1 MSEDSLLK
9 MLGALR
15 RAQARD
21 GVPDAAMREDR
32 LRRLMAL
39 LDVYAERFCETLD
52 ADFGGRS
59 RETSL
64 MNDLLATFEAA
75 KYAKSNVRRWMKPQ
89 RRRGV
94 FPFNLFGARVDV
106 QSTPK
111 GVVGIL
117 GTWNV
122 PLFTTLSP
130 LSFVLAAGNRAMIKP
145 SEQVPQT
152 SALLESAIAE
162 FFGADEIAVVQG
174 GAEVSAHFS
183 TLPFDH
189 LIFTG
194 SGRTGRLVM
203 RAAAEQLT
211 PVTLELGG
219 KSPVIIGRSA
229 DLASSVY
236 RVMAGK
242 VMNSGQ
248 LCVSPDT
255 VYVPAESLGAFVE
268 ACRAAYARVAP
279 ASVAP
284 ATAIVN
290 DHHQRR
296 LQTLLDDARSRDA
309 EVVVL
314 GAPSD
319 ATSRK
324 TGLALILKPPSDARI
339 SSEEIF
345 GPLLE
350 VHPYE
355 AIDAVL
361 DRIAAGPAPLALYY
375 FGRDA
380 AEERAV
386 VARTRS
392 GGVTINDVP
401 MHVAVLDAPFGG
413 VGGSG
418 FGRYHG
424 REGFDEFSHARTVYR
439 SGWWDPRASLG
450 LDPPYRA
457 NTYEQLRRMLRR

>member
-1 MSEDSLLK
+1 MSDVSLMNSLEV
-9 MLGALR
+9 LRSAQR
-15 RAQARD
+15 RA
-21 GVPDAAMREDR
+21 GSPDAAVREDR
-32 LRRLMAL
+32 LNRLMKL
-39 LDVYAERFCETLD
+39 LDAYAERFCETLD

-64 MNDLLATFEAA
+64 MNDLMATFESA
-75 KYAKSNVRRWMKPQ
+75 KYAKSKVRTWMKPE

-94 FPFNLFGARVDV
+94 FPFNVFGARVEV
-106 QSTPK
+106 QWAPK

-152 SALLESAIAE
+152 SALLATAIGE
-162 FFGADEIAVVQG
+162 FFSVDEIAVVQG
-174 GAEVSAHFS
+174 GADVSARFS
-183 TLPFDH
+183 GLPFDH

-229 DLASSVY
+229 DLASSAY
-236 RVMAGK
+236 RILAGK
-242 VMNSGQ
+242 VMNAGQ

-255 VYVPAESLGAFVE
+255 VYVPAESLAAFVE
-268 ACRAAYARVAP
+268 SCRTAYAKVAP
-279 ASVAP
+279 VEPS
-284 ATAIVN
+284 TAIVN

-296 LQTLLDDARSRDA
+296 VQALLDDARSRGA
-309 EVVVL
+309 EVVAL
-314 GAPSD
+314 GTPWD

-324 TGLALILKPPSDARI
+324 TGLNLVFKPPRDALIA
-339 SSEEIF
+339 SEEIF

-355 AIDAVL
+355 TIDGVL
-361 DRIAAGPAPLALYY
+361 ERIEAGPAPLALYY

-380 AEERAV
+380 AEEQAV

-392 GGVTINDVP
+392 GGVTINDVL

-418 FGRYHG
+418 FGCYHG
-424 REGFDEFSHARTVYR
+424 REGFAEFSHARTVYR
-439 SGWWDPRASLG
+439 SGWWDPRATLG
-450 LDPPYRA
+450 LDPPYRPT
-457 NTYEQLRRMLRR
+457 TYDQLRRMLRR